1 MVPTHPFCPA
11 KIVKVRGYEWQCA
24 VPTIF
29 HRISWHIQ
37 FFCIVVNVSCVCV
50 CVALHALLCLH
61 QNRVPFYCLWFV
73 VGWSFFLFCFSRRGL
88 QCNDL
93 CVGRSVATDV
103 LSMLRTRFTTLI
115 YLFRCKLGKIDDH
128 FRYIPGAHT
137 HCERDTRRERGKNQI
152 TKSKEHA
159 QICSRAHNNA
169 LVLSS
174 SAECGACDN
183 GKSRWIK
190 SQNDLHCAA
199 TAKRYIY
206 SISLGFV

>member
-1 MVPTHPFCPA
+1 MAGSVRCQPFS
-11 KIVKVRGYEWQCA
+11 IEFHD
-24 VPTIF
+24 IF
-29 HRISWHIQ
+29 NSFVLLSTCR
-37 FFCIVVNVSCVCV
+37 VCV

-199 TAKRYIY
+199 TAKRFIFY
-206 SISLGFV
+206 FVGICVVRT

>member
-1 MVPTHPFCPA
+1 MAGSVRCQPFS
-11 KIVKVRGYEWQCA
+11 IEFHD
-24 VPTIF
+24 IF
-29 HRISWHIQ
+29 NSFVLLSTCR
-37 FFCIVVNVSCVCV
+37 VCV

-61 QNRVPFYCLWFV
+61 QNRVPFYCLWFF

-159 QICSRAHNNA
+159 QICSR
-169 LVLSS
+169 
-174 SAECGACDN
+174 
-183 GKSRWIK
+183 
-190 SQNDLHCAA
+190 SQQRSCIVVVGWVWCMRQR
-199 TAKRYIY
+199 K
-206 SISLGFV
+206 ISLNKIPKWFALCCNCKAIYIFYFIGICVVRT

>member
-1 MVPTHPFCPA
+1 MAGSVRCQPFS
-11 KIVKVRGYEWQCA
+11 IEFHD
-24 VPTIF
+24 IF
-29 HRISWHIQ
+29 NSFVLLSTCR
-37 FFCIVVNVSCVCV
+37 VCV